1 MPSLRA
7 VAIVVLLLAG
17 VSCTPRGQITIDPT
31 AGSVGSVETIL
42 VATSRAPSPG
52 FEVFSRERSQALGY
66 ARFEVSVP
74 PDRAPGSVVFPRE
87 APGDPRTDFLTVSA
101 TRING
106 RDAFLQALNR
116 RLAAKPAGE
125 RQVVIFV
132 HGFNNTF
139 SEGLYRAVQMIHDF
153 GTPGVG
159 VQYAWPSAG
168 DSRLFLYD
176 RDSALFGRDGL
187 ASLLETVA
195 ASNAERILLVAHS
208 MGAHLTIEALRQL
221 ALTGA
226 PGVFDKLQPVMLMSP
241 DIDVTLFRN
250 DLRPLRAE
258 NVRWLVFT
266 SSGDRALRLSALISG
281 RDERLG
287 ALRDFQSLGDLDV
300 TVIDMSNLQGVDS
313 LGHQKA
319 AESPEIISLING
331 LSQYGTAILRDEAR
345 NPTLVETTVQ
355 AVRDVTAVVVEP
367 FDR

>member
-1 MPSLRA
+1 
-7 VAIVVLLLAG
+7 V
-17 VSCTPRGQITIDPT
+17 RG
-31 AGSVGSVETIL
+31 
-42 VATSRAPSPG
+42 SPG
-52 FEVFSRERSQALGY
+52 SG
-66 ARFEVSVP
+66 
-74 PDRAPGSVVFPRE
+74 VFPRG
-87 APGDPRTDFLTVSA
+87 APGGPRTDFLTVSA